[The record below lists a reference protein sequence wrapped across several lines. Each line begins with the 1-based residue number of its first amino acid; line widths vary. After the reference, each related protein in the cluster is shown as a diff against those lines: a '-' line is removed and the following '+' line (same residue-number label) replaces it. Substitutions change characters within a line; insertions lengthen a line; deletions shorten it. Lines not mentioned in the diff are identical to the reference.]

1 MLGRFEHMKVKEG
14 FILKEIAGSFV
25 VMPTGE
31 ALVDFNMMLTLNETG
46 VFLWNILE
54 KGAGKEELL
63 SAVLEEYN
71 IDGETAKA
79 DIDEFVDMLISK
91 KVIEE

>member
-1 MLGRFEHMKVKEG
+1 MKIKDG

-46 VFLWNILE
+46 VFLWEHIAEGAKKEDLLDAIL
-54 KGAGKEELL
+54 G
-63 SAVLEEYN
+63 EYD
-71 IDGETAKA
+71 IDEETAKA
-79 DIDEFVDMLISK
+79 DIDEFVDMLIAK

>member
-1 MLGRFEHMKVKEG
+1 MKIKDG
-14 FILKEIAGSFV
+14 FILKEIAGSSV

-46 VFLWNILE
+46 VFLWKLLQEGTERE
-54 KGAGKEELL
+54 KMLKAI
-63 SAVLEEYN
+63 LEEY
-71 IDGETAKA
+71 DVDEETAKA

>member
-1 MLGRFEHMKVKEG
+1 MKIKEG
-14 FILKEIAGSFV
+14 FILKEIAGSNV

-46 VFLWNILE
+46 VFLWKLLE
-54 KGAGKEELL
+54 RKANKDELL
-63 SAVLEEYN
+63 SAILTEYK
-71 IDGETAKA
+71 IDEETAKA
-79 DIDEFVDMLISK
+79 DIDEFIDMLIAK